1 MKGRIPATA
10 LAVLAAASSAAWAQ
24 DFQVGARSKGM
35 GGSYTAFED
44 DPTSIW
50 MNPAG
55 IATQSTQFGLGYQT
69 YSQYEFDF
77 QEPDDVGE
85 PETGFINPQLL
96 PSFLGV
102 TVQFGTPEK
111 PWAIGI
117 GYVRPVHIKFT
128 YDWDPGGDDGIN
140 TAEFMEDQQ
149 FSRTRV
155 VYATDLRMKAPG
167 EAGAFTHI
175 AFGFGFDLAYTN
187 WQENA
192 GASDNATAF
201 GTGLGILMCLFD
213 NTESFKALF
222 GLAFQSPVNFKIQRD
237 TSLYPA
243 WDWPAILT
251 MGLTVYLFQG
261 MPLRFTFDL
270 QWIDWENAVEPS
282 TLANHGDFRSV
293 TNFSVGMEYRIKL
306 REDGSLLLYPRLG
319 LRRIQALWDDDTL
332 FPAIGDNILIIDT
345 KGTEFT
351 VITVGIGL
359 YTTNAAGKS
368 RGLDLGFEFGG
379 DTDNVA
385 FGYTHEF

>member
-1 MKGRIPATA
+1 MIRRF
-10 LAVLAAASSAAWAQ
+10 LAAALAIAAAAPAAWAQ

-69 YSQYEFDF
+69 YPQYEFDF
-77 QEPDDVGE
+77 NEPDAVGE

-102 TVQFGTPEK
+102 TVQLGTPEK
-111 PWAIGI
+111 PWSIGI
-117 GYVRPVHIKFT
+117 GYVRPVHVKFT
-128 YDWDPGGDDGIN
+128 YDYVPVAGN
-140 TAEFMEDQQ
+140 NAEFMEDQQ
-149 FSRTRV
+149 FSRTRF
-155 VYATDLRMKAPG
+155 VYATDLRMKPAG
-167 EAGAFTHI
+167 EAGAFTHL
-175 AFGFGFDLAYTN
+175 AFGFGIDLAYTH
-187 WQENA
+187 WEENA

-201 GTGLGILMCLFD
+201 GTGMGILLCLFD

-222 GLAFQSPVNFKIQRD
+222 GLAFNSAVDFKIQRD
-237 TSLYPA
+237 TSVYPA
-243 WDWPAILT
+243 WDWPAIFT

-282 TLANHGDFRSV
+282 TVAGHGDFRSV
-293 TNFSVGMEYRIKL
+293 TNLSMGMEYRIKL
-306 REDGSLLLYPRLG
+306 REDGSLLLYPRVG
-319 LRRIQALWDDDTL
+319 LRRLQALWDDDTN
-332 FPAIGDNILIIDT
+332 FPAIGENILIIDT

-351 VITVGIGL
+351 VITVGLGL